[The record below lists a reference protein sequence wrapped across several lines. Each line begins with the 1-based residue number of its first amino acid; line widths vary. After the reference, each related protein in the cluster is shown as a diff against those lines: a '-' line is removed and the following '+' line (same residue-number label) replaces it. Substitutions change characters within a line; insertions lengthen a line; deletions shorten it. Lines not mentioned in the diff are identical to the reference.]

1 MSEGETKVRFQPC
14 PPVRLPAAGDG
25 TKVVMPLESV
35 TVVMTNDIVVQ
46 AKRYVDGG
54 RLKGTMI
61 EWRDASEPG
70 LVLRLR
76 PKSAT
81 WFLRGRLRTFRLG
94 SVQDT
99 SLSIAR
105 ELCRGAAQVDRLK
118 SDGRTYIKVMR
129 GVLDARGG
137 EAFYYANNK
146 AWIDEE
152 GTFNGPEVP
161 MTGDVWTFHY
171 LRKAF
176 IEERTADMSP
186 RWVSQYAAILHN
198 PAFEALE
205 AVEVPKLCLAD
216 FTAAEARMKSAGMP
230 KSMIWR
236 TVCQTKAM
244 MEWALCERSG
254 YCGFKGDEVAWW
266 SRWKFR
272 HKTGSVERSPT
283 VSDLARTL
291 VLVEHLRDTTP
302 PGRRQVAAG
311 TVGALWAIVLT
322 AQRIAQLVGT
332 PANRIFDLAEPDP
345 DWRTLNWTA
354 DEMKSVLGSRRP
366 HALPVP
372 EKGIAILE
380 AYRSYAEGGKSRW
393 LFPSGQGVGH
403 VSSAGVE
410 GLLRRLRGVRYKR
423 RPKAETQRRT
433 GRRPT
438 PRSGFSRT
446 TSDSLFAKY
455 GIEEWTPHDVRRSLA
470 TFLDEEEMGGAGS
483 AILAHA
489 DDRKTDA
496 KMADRMMAV
505 TRLHYSKAQRIP
517 LKMKGMRLWT
527 EAVFAAYEHETKTF
541 GEALR
546 QGTIVP
552 LDR

>member
-1 MSEGETKVRFQPC
+1 
-14 PPVRLPAAGDG
+14 
-25 TKVVMPLESV
+25 
-35 TVVMTNDIVVQ
+35 
-46 AKRYVDGG
+46 
-54 RLKGTMI
+54 
-61 EWRDASEPG
+61 
-70 LVLRLR
+70 
-76 PKSAT
+76 
-81 WFLRGRLRTFRLG
+81 
-94 SVQDT
+94 
-99 SLSIAR
+99 
-105 ELCRGAAQVDRLK
+105 
-118 SDGRTYIKVMR
+118 
-129 GVLDARGG
+129 
-137 EAFYYANNK
+137 
-146 AWIDEE
+146 
-152 GTFNGPEVP
+152 
-161 MTGDVWTFHY
+161 
-171 LRKAF
+171 
-176 IEERTADMSP
+176 
-186 RWVSQYAAILHN
+186 
-198 PAFEALE
+198 
-205 AVEVPKLCLAD
+205 
-216 FTAAEARMKSAGMP
+216 
-230 KSMIWR
+230 
-236 TVCQTKAM
+236 
-244 MEWALCERSG
+244 
-254 YCGFKGDEVAWW
+254 
-266 SRWKFR
+266 
-272 HKTGSVERSPT
+272 
-283 VSDLARTL
+283 
-291 VLVEHLRDTTP
+291 
-302 PGRRQVAAG
+302 
-311 TVGALWAIVLT
+311 
-322 AQRIAQLVGT
+322 
-332 PANRIFDLAEPDP
+332 
-345 DWRTLNWTA
+345 
-354 DEMKSVLGSRRP
+354 MKSVLGSRRP